1 MFIPTIVQICWF
13 LTYFQAGGGEWE
25 VEEKS
30 FSFPTRNKRTT
41 IERGR
46 ARRAKKGEEGRR
58 RAEEGEDP
66 SKAAPSALDVPK
78 KSCGSKN

>member
-1 MFIPTIVQICWF
+1 M
-13 LTYFQAGGGEWE
+13 GGRRKEFF
-25 VEEKS
+25 
-30 FSFPTRNKRTT
+30 FSTRNKRTT

-58 RAEEGEDP
+58 RAEEGEEGEDP

>member
-46 ARRAKKGEEGRR
+46 ARRAKEGEEGRR
-58 RAEEGEDP
+58 RARRARTP
-66 SKAAPSALDVPK
+66 PRQRPPH
-78 KSCGSKN
+78 